1 MYQIAET
8 STLQK
13 SIKKKKL
20 QDIYKKL
27 KKDAFPLISK
37 DPYYGPNIKKLSG
50 NLEGLH
56 RYRIG
61 NYRLIYLIDEEHK
74 MIFLAD
80 LVHRKD
86 AY

>member
-1 MYQIAET
+1 MYEIAET
-8 STLQK
+8 TTFQK

-20 QDIYKKL
+20 QNIYEKL
-27 KKDAFPLISK
+27 EKDVFPLISEE
-37 DPYYGPNIKKLSG
+37 PHYGPNIKKLSG

-61 NYRLIYLIDEEHK
+61 NYRLIYLIDEEQK
-74 MIFLAD
+74 MIFLVD